1 MTSLVSQHAPLPTN
15 DHEFRELVRTWLRE
29 NVVGEFAEL
38 RGRGGPGDEDIG
50 FEVRVEWEKLL
61 GRAGWIGLGWPVEH
75 GGRGATVD
83 QQIIWAEEY
92 VRAQAPAR
100 TNHMGENL
108 LAPTLIEYGTAEQC
122 ARFLP
127 GILRG
132 EERWCQGYS
141 EPNAGSD
148 LANVQTKAHLDGDRW
163 VINGQKVWTSLAH
176 VSHWCFVVARTE
188 PGSQRHAGLTF
199 LLVPME
205 QPGVEV
211 RPIRQITGGG
221 EFNETFFSDAETEA
235 SLVVGQP
242 GAGWGVAMALL
253 GYERGIS
260 TLAQQVGFER
270 ELDDTIALA
279 RRFGRSTDPVV
290 RQKLARAHTGL
301 QLLKLNAL
309 RSMSAKGVP
318 GPEASIS
325 KLFWGTWHRDLGE
338 LMMEIMGPE
347 SLIAEALPYE
357 LTLEQKLFLFTRS
370 DTIYGGSNEIQ
381 RNVLG
386 ERVLGLPR

>member
-301 QLLKLNAL
+301 HLLKLNAL

-381 RNVLG
+381 RN
-386 ERVLGLPR
+386 